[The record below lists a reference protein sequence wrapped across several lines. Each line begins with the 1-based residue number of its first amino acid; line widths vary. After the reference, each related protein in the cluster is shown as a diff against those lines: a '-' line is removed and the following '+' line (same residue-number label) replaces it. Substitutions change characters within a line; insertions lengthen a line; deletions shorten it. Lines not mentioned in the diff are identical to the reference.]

1 MSLSQAIFAAGCFW
15 GVQAVFDNV
24 PGVRETSVG
33 YTGGHIANPSYEQ
46 VCTDSTG
53 HAEAVKIVYD
63 EQEVSYDR
71 LLDVFFAA
79 HNPTTLNRQ
88 GPDVGSQYRSAIF
101 YFNNIQKEKALRKIE
116 QLNKAGIF
124 DAPIVTEVIPAAE
137 FYPAENYHQN
147 YLQRRG
153 QHNCSA
159 VRPQIRLNEAELRR
173 RLAPQQYAV
182 LRQKA
187 TEPPFSGKYL
197 HTADD
202 GTFVCAACGNRIFES
217 SAKFASGCGWPSFDR
232 AIPGSTRLT
241 PDFSHGLHRTEV
253 TCARCGSHLGHLFDD
268 GPSDTGM
275 RFCINAAA
283 MDFNARPEK

>member
-24 PGVRETSVG
+24 PGVRETIVG
-33 YTGGHIANPSYEQ
+33 YTGGHAANPTYET

-63 EQEVSYDR
+63 DQEVSYDR

-101 YFNNIQKEKALRKIE
+101 YFNNIQKEKALHKIE

-124 DAPIVTEVIPAAE
+124 DAPIITEVIPAAE

-173 RLAPQQYAV
+173 RLSPQQYAV

-232 AIPGSTRLT
+232 AIPGSTRLA
-241 PDFSHGLHRTEV
+241 PDFNHGLHRTEV

-268 GPSDTGM
+268 GPGDTGM